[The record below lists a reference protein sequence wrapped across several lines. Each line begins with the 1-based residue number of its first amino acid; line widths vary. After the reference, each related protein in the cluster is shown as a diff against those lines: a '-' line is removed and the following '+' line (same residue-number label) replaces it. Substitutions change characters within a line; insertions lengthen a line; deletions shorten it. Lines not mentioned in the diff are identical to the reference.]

1 MEPLKC
7 TPARAAFQVSVWAS
21 ANNRPLDRAGEKR
34 IFPRCGPRPG
44 VMVRAKGLE
53 KNASWPPSIPHRQL
67 DPQVAAACREE
78 QTKIGVSQDP
88 RGTGLKIHSRD
99 IKRRLGKS
107 NC

>member
-1 MEPLKC
+1 
-7 TPARAAFQVSVWAS
+7 
-21 ANNRPLDRAGEKR
+21 
-34 IFPRCGPRPG
+34 
-44 VMVRAKGLE
+44 MVRAKGLE
-53 KNASWPPSIPHRQL
+53 KTQLAAVHPHRQL